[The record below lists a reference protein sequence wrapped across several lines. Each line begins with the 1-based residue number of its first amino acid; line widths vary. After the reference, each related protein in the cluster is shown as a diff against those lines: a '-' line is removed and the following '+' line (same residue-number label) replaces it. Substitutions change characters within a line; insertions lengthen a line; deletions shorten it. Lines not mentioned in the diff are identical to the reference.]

1 MKESLPSNIDR
12 ALIVAIEAHYGQ
24 VDKGGAPYILHPL
37 RLCVAGEND
46 DERIVGLLHDVLEDS
61 NVTYA
66 ALKAQF
72 GTVIADAV
80 NAMTKREGEDYSAFI
95 ARCGQNAIARKVKL
109 RDLADNM
116 DVTRLPQPLSEKDEQ
131 RLVKYRAAQAQLLA
145 VGK

>member
-1 MKESLPSNIDR
+1 MLDR
-12 ALIVAIEAHYGQ
+12 ALLIAIEAHKGQ

-37 RLCVAGEND
+37 RLCIAGEND

-61 NVTYA
+61 DFTYA
-66 ALKAQF
+66 ALKEQF

-80 NAMTKREGEDYSAFI
+80 DAMTKGEGEDYPAFI

-116 DVTRLPQPLSEKDEQ
+116 DVRRLPQPLSKKDEQ
-131 RLVKYRAAQAQLLA
+131 RLTKYRAAQAQLLA
-145 VGK
+145 MDA